1 MFKKRKVVMLPTNE
15 KADLQKYGRSLRL
28 KNSGYYPHVKE
39 ILGYYQ
45 HLYFLSDEE
54 EIKKGDWF
62 VMNGCIVRQCESTN
76 KEPHT
81 IHTVVDSTGGI
92 HHVSVCEKI
101 IATTDKLLRLPE
113 PSQSF
118 IEKFVEEYN
127 KGNIITE
134 VMVEYENDKE
144 YWAARNLFNPN
155 AIDFKVYTLE
165 EKEKYKGILFDYH
178 PIKLKV
184 NPKDNTITIRKMK
197 DSWNREEVAVLLQK
211 AIFYGMGLEEPRT
224 ENSAKS
230 QQKRINKWIEEN
242 LLTLLKANK

>member
-15 KADLQKYGRSLRL
+15 KANLVLKNATNQLMILPTGHIGTNRSLL
-28 KNSGYYPHVKE
+28 TQPQN
-39 ILGYYQ
+39 
-45 HLYFLSDEE
+45 LYFLLDE
-54 EIKKGDWF
+54 EIKDGDWF

-101 IATTDKLLRLPE
+101 IATTDTSLTEKIEMLGTGSTYIFNLPQ

-134 VMVEYENDKE
+134 VMVEYNESITEIPRPYKSYSEIEHLDG
-144 YWAARNLFNPN
+144 
-155 AIDFKVYTLE
+155 TL
-165 EKEKYKGILFDYH
+165 KI
-178 PIKLKV
+178 

-197 DSWNREEVAVLLQK
+197 DSWNREEVIALLHHFK
-211 AIFYGMGLEEPRT
+211 FCGDNVEEFV
-224 ENSAKS
+224 E
-230 QQKRINKWIEEN
+230 QN
-242 LLTLLKANK
+242 L